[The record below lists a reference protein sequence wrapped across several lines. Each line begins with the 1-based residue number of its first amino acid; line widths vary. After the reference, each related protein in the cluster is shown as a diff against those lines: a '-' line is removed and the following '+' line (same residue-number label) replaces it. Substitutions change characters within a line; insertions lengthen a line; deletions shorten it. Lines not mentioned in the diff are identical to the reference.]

1 LTFNCLF
8 NYYPVVSRSRPSPRP
23 RGPGRPSAESGDLR
37 QRLLDAAL
45 QRFVANGIGA
55 TSLRE
60 VAKAAGVT
68 PALVHSYFGSKEPL
82 LQAVLAER
90 LQPVLAELM
99 QSVATPSPQPL
110 VQRFVHGVHR
120 VVERHPWLP
129 ALWVRE
135 ILSEGGALREFMLT
149 QVAPQLPRQLAVHVA
164 EQQAG
169 GALNRDL
176 DPRLTVVSLIG
187 LTLFPLAARS
197 LWTRIF
203 AADDIDNAALQ
214 RHTLALLS
222 RGLEL
227 RDER

>member
-1 LTFNCLF
+1 M
-8 NYYPVVSRSRPSPRP
+8 SKSRPSARP
-23 RGPGRPSAESGDLR
+23 RRPGRPAADVGDLR

-55 TSLRE
+55 TTLRE

-68 PALVHSYFGSKEPL
+68 PALVHYYFGSKEPL

-90 LQPVLAELM
+90 LQPVLSELLQAVAGPSAE
-99 QSVATPSPQPL
+99 PL
-110 VQRFVHGVHR
+110 PQRFVQAVHA

-135 ILSEGGALREFMLT
+135 IVSEGGALREFMLR
-149 QVAPQLPRQLAVHVA
+149 QVAPQLPRQLAAHFA
-164 EQQAG
+164 QLQAA
-169 GALNRDL
+169 GALNRQL

-187 LTLFPLAARS
+187 LTLFPLAARPI
-197 LWTRIF
+197 WTRVF
-203 AADDIDNAALQ
+203 AADDVDNAALQ
-214 RHTLALLS
+214 RHTLALLT
-222 RGLEL
+222 RGLEI